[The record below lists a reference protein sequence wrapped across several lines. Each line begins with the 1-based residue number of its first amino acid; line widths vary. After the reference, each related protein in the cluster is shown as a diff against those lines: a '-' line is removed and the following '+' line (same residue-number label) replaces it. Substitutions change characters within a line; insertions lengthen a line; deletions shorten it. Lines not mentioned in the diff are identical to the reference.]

1 MFEHRAPGMH
11 GMRRFKAVNQ
21 HVLNNSCSQRTRY
34 QHLTI
39 NKLDI
44 AHGRAQGRVTG
55 NGDGAVREPALA
67 KLEVRECLAGVLIV
81 KPFQGLVFKYF
92 GHGKT
97 LKSLGRV
104 YLIKMRSSPYVT
116 RLSC

>member
-34 QHLTI
+34 QHLAI
-39 NKLDI
+39 NELDI

-55 NGDGAVREPALA
+55 NGDGAIREPALA
-67 KLEVRECLAGVLIV
+67 KLEVRVRLAGVSIV
-81 KPFQGLVFKYF
+81 KALKALILKYV

-104 YLIKMRSSPYVT
+104 YLIKMRASPYFA
-116 RLSC
+116 